1 MPIRAYCPRIYTS
14 CTLKYTKQVSKRSLA
29 GYSTFLRI
37 EPCHYASIRFCLSG
51 DVLKIS
57 AKKGIETKMI
67 FEIFIVTAI
76 ISETAMGFPQSINFD
91 DYDET
96 FLCSTEEKSGYR

>member
-1 MPIRAYCPRIYTS
+1 
-14 CTLKYTKQVSKRSLA
+14 
-29 GYSTFLRI
+29 
-37 EPCHYASIRFCLSG
+37 
-51 DVLKIS
+51 
-57 AKKGIETKMI
+57 MI

-76 ISETAMGFPQSINFD
+76 ISEVAMGFPQTINFD

>member
-1 MPIRAYCPRIYTS
+1 
-14 CTLKYTKQVSKRSLA
+14 
-29 GYSTFLRI
+29 
-37 EPCHYASIRFCLSG
+37 
-51 DVLKIS
+51 VLKIS

-76 ISETAMGFPQSINFD
+76 ISEVAMGFPQTINFD